1 MNLKNESKLLFII
14 RYALP
19 FFILIISIFATLFLH
34 SQSKSDFE
42 NVKKEIEE
50 KFIQNNK
57 LIIKEQ
63 IETIYSQIISKQE
76 STEKNLKESLQSR
89 IYEVHL
95 IVSNIYKKYKDT
107 HSKKEIRDIIN
118 VIIKSIK
125 FNDNRGYFFIYDKNA
140 TGVIHPLLPDFEGK
154 NLVNLQDS
162 KGEFILKESLDLLE
176 NNDESFQE
184 WYFRKDKNDLNDYK
198 KIGFIKNIYELDWF
212 IGTGEY
218 IQDFT
223 KEVKKSILDEFNLI
237 DFDNANKYLIII
249 DENNKYIK
257 HTNSEL
263 LGKSI
268 SAAAKKYKV
277 NINTQEVRNISKA
290 GGYITIKFPKP
301 NNITPRLKIIY
312 SKLIPK
318 WNWMISTGFYVD
330 EVQVL
335 IDKEKEKFAKKHD
348 NELKNI
354 YLLSLLV
361 TFALLLISFLISK
374 LIEKRFNE
382 YKLNINKQIKENQK
396 QYELLSQKSK
406 LAAMGE
412 MIGNIA
418 HQWRQPLSVITTAS
432 SGIKIQKETDLLT
445 DKILFDSLD
454 IIILTSEHLSNT
466 IEDFKDY
473 FKPDKEKSI
482 FLIEKPIKKT
492 FRLLL
497 SQSNI
502 KKVTFIKD
510 IHTLKIE
517 GYERELLQV
526 LLNILNN
533 AIDAFAEDTKNK
545 YIFVSAYEKNQNAI
559 IEIKDNAGGIEKDL
573 LKRIFEPYFTTK
585 HKSQGTG
592 LGLYISQEIISRHMN
607 GKIEAKNTSFTYNDE
622 KYTGVKFCIIL
633 PLLKD

>member
-1 MNLKNESKLLFII
+1 
-14 RYALP
+14 
-19 FFILIISIFATLFLH
+19 
-34 SQSKSDFE
+34 
-42 NVKKEIEE
+42 
-50 KFIQNNK
+50 
-57 LIIKEQ
+57 
-63 IETIYSQIISKQE
+63 
-76 STEKNLKESLQSR
+76 
-89 IYEVHL
+89 
-95 IVSNIYKKYKDT
+95 
-107 HSKKEIRDIIN
+107 
-118 VIIKSIK
+118 
-125 FNDNRGYFFIYDKNA
+125 
-140 TGVIHPLLPDFEGK
+140 
-154 NLVNLQDS
+154 
-162 KGEFILKESLDLLE
+162 
-176 NNDESFQE
+176 
-184 WYFRKDKNDLNDYK
+184 
-198 KIGFIKNIYELDWF
+198 
-212 IGTGEY
+212 
-218 IQDFT
+218 
-223 KEVKKSILDEFNLI
+223 
-237 DFDNANKYLIII
+237 
-249 DENNKYIK
+249 
-257 HTNSEL
+257 
-263 LGKSI
+263 
-268 SAAAKKYKV
+268 
-277 NINTQEVRNISKA
+277 
-290 GGYITIKFPKP
+290 
-301 NNITPRLKIIY
+301 
-312 SKLIPK
+312 
-318 WNWMISTGFYVD
+318 MISTGFYVD

-502 KKVTFIKD
+502 KKITFIKD

>member
-445 DKILFDSLD
+445 DKMLFDSLD
-454 IIILTSEHLSNT
+454 TIILTSEHLSNT

>member
-510 IHTLKIE
+510 INTLKIE

>member
-154 NLVNLQDS
+154 NLVDLQDS

-184 WYFRKDKNDLNDYK
+184 WYFRKDKNDLKDYK

-502 KKVTFIKD
+502 KKITFIKD